1 MEKKEEKDILKE
13 LHKKKHT
20 SKIVL
25 KFDYEENALVPS
37 GLKIETSC
45 NLVDE
50 IIGAIRLWEIANE
63 RAKEVTGDTLLPVF
77 IRMINDHLN
86 DCRENIKEAL
96 GE

>member
-1 MEKKEEKDILKE
+1 MEKKEKKDMLKK

-25 KFDYEENALVPS
+25 KFDYEEDTLVPS
-37 GLKIETSC
+37 GLKIETNC

-50 IIGAIRLWEIANE
+50 IIGAIRLWEIAND
-63 RAKEVTGDTLLPVF
+63 RAKEATGDTLLPVF
-77 IRMINDHLN
+77 VRMMNEHLEV
-86 DCRENIKEAL
+86 CRENIEEVL

>member
-1 MEKKEEKDILKE
+1 MEKKEKNDMLKK

-37 GLKIETSC
+37 GLKIETNC

-50 IIGAIRLWEIANE
+50 IIGAIRLWEIAND

-86 DCRENIKEAL
+86 DCRENIEEVL